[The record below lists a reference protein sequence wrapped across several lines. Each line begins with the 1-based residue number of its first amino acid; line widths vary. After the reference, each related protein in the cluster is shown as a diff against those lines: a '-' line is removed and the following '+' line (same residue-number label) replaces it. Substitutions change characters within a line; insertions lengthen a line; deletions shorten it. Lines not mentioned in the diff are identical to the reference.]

1 MAQTYSQSLTGINAG
16 ARYNT
21 PKTIQVGDLDAAG
34 NVVGAGNANFPG
46 AQNGSMQR
54 GNQILC
60 KNPDGSQSWYVIDAE
75 RTIPGV
81 SVVMRPVG
89 P

>member
-21 PKTIQVGDLDAAG
+21 PKTISVGDVDAAS
-34 NVVGAGNANFPG
+34 NVVGAGNVNFAG
-46 AQNGSMQR
+46 AQLGSMQR

-60 KNPDGSQSWYVIDAE
+60 KNPDGSQSYYTIDAE
-75 RTIPGV
+75 RSIPGV
-81 SVVMRPVG
+81 SLVMRAV
-89 P
+89 